1 LTENNRSTRPQ
12 AATFLSL
19 NLKRRE
25 RFRKDPD
32 LENVL
37 LQMNR
42 ALEPVEEASYKDREL
57 AYPLVFVFGL
67 PRSGTTVLTQL
78 LSQCLDLG
86 FINNLTARFWL
97 APVTGVRISRT
108 LVEETSESSFESKF
122 GATNRISDIHEFG
135 YFWRHWLK
143 KESLEDIETAKDRE
157 DSIDWI
163 GLRRVL
169 ANLQHEFGKAMV
181 FKNIFGSYHLSKLQE
196 TLGKVVFVYI
206 ERDPLD
212 VAVSILRAR
221 EEFYIDP
228 NQWWSYAPPEYR
240 KLLDLDYRRQIAG
253 QIHYLK
259 KFYSQELENLE
270 PRANLVRMDYE
281 TLMTDPGYQIEKVRE
296 RAKALYGYEI
306 GWRADPPRNLS
317 VRRHADQTEER
328 ERFRELLA
336 NFADT
341 DG

>member
-1 LTENNRSTRPQ
+1 MTENNSSTQPR
-12 AATFLSL
+12 AATFHSL

-25 RFRKDPD
+25 RFRKAPD

-42 ALEPVEEASYKDREL
+42 ALEPIEKASYQDREL

-86 FINNLTARFWL
+86 FINNLMARFWL
-97 APVTGVRISRT
+97 APVMGVRLSRT

-122 GATNRISDIHEFG
+122 GATERISDIHEFG

-143 KESLEDIETAKDRE
+143 KESLEDVENAKALE
-157 DSIDWI
+157 GSIDWT

-181 FKNIFGSYHLSKLQE
+181 FKNIFGSYHLATLEE
-196 TLGKVVFVYI
+196 TLDKVVYVYI

-212 VAVSILRAR
+212 VAVSILKAR
-221 EEFYIDP
+221 EEFYGDL

-240 KLLDLDYRRQIAG
+240 KLLDLDYRQQIAG

-259 KFYSQELENLE
+259 KFYRQELENLE
-270 PRANLVRMDYE
+270 PRGNLVRMDYE
-281 TLMTDPGYQIEKVRE
+281 ALMTDPGSQLDNVRE
-296 RAKALYGYEI
+296 RAGTLYGYEI
-306 GWRADPPRNLS
+306 GWRANPPRNLS
-317 VRRHADQTEER
+317 VTRHAEQTEEK

-336 NFADT
+336 NFVDT